1 MISGKTSF
9 SVDDDDDDVED
20 ELALLPPL
28 LRDFR
33 MRSLLRLLPLFSL
46 VEEFILPFCD
56 PLLLRRRRRRRLV
69 IDSVVAADV
78 LL

>member
-9 SVDDDDDDVED
+9 SVDDDDDD
-20 ELALLPPL
+20 ELALLPTL

-33 MRSLLRLLPLFSL
+33 MRLLLRLLSLLSL
-46 VEEFILPFCD
+46 VDEFILPFCD
-56 PLLLRRRRRRRLV
+56 PLLLRRRRRLV